1 MDFGG
6 NFPFKRSYFW
16 LIYIKRHSRR
26 HFTRVFHDF
35 NQIYFILV
43 NLGSEVSIGFLFNL

>member
-6 NFPFKRSYFW
+6 NFPFKHLYFW
-16 LIYIKRHSRR
+16 LIYIMRCLHG
-26 HFTRVFHDF
+26 HFTRVFRDF